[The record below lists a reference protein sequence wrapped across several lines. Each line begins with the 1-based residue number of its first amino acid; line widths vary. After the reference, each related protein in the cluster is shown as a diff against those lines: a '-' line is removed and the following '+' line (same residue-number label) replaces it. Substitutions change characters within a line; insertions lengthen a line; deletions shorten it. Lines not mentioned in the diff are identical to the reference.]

1 MLDARLREVE
11 MRSEV
16 DEVVKLEA
24 WLMNPNYSKGI
35 WGVV

>member
-24 WLMNPNYSKGI
+24 WLMKAGI
-35 WGVV
+35 WEVV